1 MRVFKMN
8 DYEWYVSPLG
18 VKETVA
24 WYNNEFD
31 DDTTSSDILEYSLD
45 TEGMW
50 FLTNDPN
57 DIERLGDS
65 DELIHYIQTDKGRKR
80 SVQIGDLMQRYN
92 EVYKFT
98 SFREVIDKENLW
110 DITQPELI
118 ASTDW

>member
-1 MRVFKMN
+1 
-8 DYEWYVSPLG
+8 
-18 VKETVA
+18 
-24 WYNNEFD
+24 
-31 DDTTSSDILEYSLD
+31 
-45 TEGMW
+45 MW
-50 FLTNDPN
+50 FPTNDPN